1 MLDEGY
7 NHPTEFEVVT
17 AIGFKYFE
25 EQNIDFLVLEVGLGG
40 RFDATNV
47 VKNTLISVIT
57 SISYDHMQYLGN
69 TLEEIAFEKSGI
81 IKENSNVVVY
91 PQEENIIN
99 VIKKQAIIKNS
110 EVYEVNK
117 NNAVKIKSD
126 LSGQNFKYLKKVF
139 YRIT

>member
-1 MLDEGY
+1 
-7 NHPTEFEVVT
+7 
-17 AIGFKYFE
+17 
-25 EQNIDFLVLEVGLGG
+25 
-40 RFDATNV
+40 
-47 VKNTLISVIT
+47 
-57 SISYDHMQYLGN
+57 MQYLGN